1 MEIDEAVATVTALAG
16 GPARE
21 PNPKKLDELYRSLP
35 RMKCIGECASACGP
49 VQLSPLERRRI
60 ESRGHRWVD
69 GRAIPLTN
77 GEAAGTACS
86 ALDLSRL
93 VCRVYEDRPMVC
105 RIWGLMEALACPWG
119 CRPEGGF
126 LDDIEGLRLL
136 NSALWY
142 GGAAVAIEPKLYAML
157 TADPERR
164 AALLDFLER
173 SRPVQEETVI
183 LQATIKR
190 RPGL

>member
-1 MEIDEAVATVTALAG
+1 
-16 GPARE
+16 
-21 PNPKKLDELYRSLP
+21 
-35 RMKCIGECASACGP
+35 
-49 VQLSPLERRRI
+49 
-60 ESRGHRWVD
+60 
-69 GRAIPLTN
+69 
-77 GEAAGTACS
+77 
-86 ALDLSRL
+86 
-93 VCRVYEDRPMVC
+93 MVC

-164 AALLDFLER
+164 AVLLEFLER

>member
-1 MEIDEAVATVTALAG
+1 
-16 GPARE
+16 
-21 PNPKKLDELYRSLP
+21 
-35 RMKCIGECASACGP
+35 
-49 VQLSPLERRRI
+49 
-60 ESRGHRWVD
+60 
-69 GRAIPLTN
+69 
-77 GEAAGTACS
+77 
-86 ALDLSRL
+86 
-93 VCRVYEDRPMVC
+93 MVC